1 MSATLI
7 LKKEPPKKH
16 KFLIF
21 LKGRY
26 FVIGDSIDMNIGV
39 FWENSVGLL
48 KSVVVQLFSK
58 CSRSYANLNV
68 KSRPKFNSPGKID
81 RFF

>member
-39 FWENSVGLL
+39 F
-48 KSVVVQLFSK
+48 
-58 CSRSYANLNV
+58 
-68 KSRPKFNSPGKID
+68 
-81 RFF
+81 